1 MHATAR
7 SAEPYDVE
15 AMEASV
21 GATAQLDTEL
31 ALATESVD
39 PAELVAH
46 TGAELEPGTWA
57 PVPVPPPTYTLK
69 AKAVRTPAGSTAQTE
84 VEDLP
89 FDGHALALDEE
100 FEELPSVH
108 HVG

>member
-1 MHATAR
+1 
-7 SAEPYDVE
+7 
-15 AMEASV
+15 ME
-21 GATAQLDTEL
+21 GATAAAQDGIEQPAAFSAVESGEL
-31 ALATESVD
+31 LGGDVE
-39 PAELVAH
+39 

-69 AKAVRTPAGSTAQTE
+69 ARAPRAAGGAAAPVA

-108 HVG
+108 RVG